1 MNISTS
7 STKEA
12 TLDGFLQIAPST
24 VFAASKR
31 LVPILGLV
39 CLLGAGGF
47 APRAWGAD
55 ADESVRKP
63 APIVVNLKQFKVT
76 TDAKGVSKLGD
87 ASVVLPGDVIE
98 YQATY
103 SNRGSSALAV
113 TATLPVPD
121 AVEYIKDSAKSKPN
135 LSYTV
140 AQKDSQFAQEPLLKK
155 VTSVGGATLSQTVP
169 YADYRF
175 VRWDLGRLQPNASVD
190 VSIRAKVS
198 QSAEGDATT
207 GK

>member
-7 STKEA
+7 STRKA
-12 TLDGFLQIAPST
+12 TLGGLMQFAPFT

-31 LVPILGLV
+31 LVPYLGLV
-39 CLLGAGGF
+39 CLLGVGAL
-47 APRAWGAD
+47 APKAWGAD
-55 ADESVRKP
+55 ADEPVRKQS
-63 APIVVNLKQFKVT
+63 PIVVNLKQFKVT
-76 TDAKGVSKLGD
+76 TDAKGVTKLGD

-113 TATLPVPD
+113 TATLPVPE
-121 AVEYIKDSAKSKPN
+121 AVEYLRDSAKSKPN

-140 AQKDSQFAQEPLLKK
+140 AQKDSQFAQEPLVKK
-155 VTSVGGATLSQTVP
+155 FTSVGGATLSQPVP

-198 QSAEGDATT
+198 QSSEGDAAT